1 MYRVSGL
8 KAGVVFQFQLRA
20 VNYVGRSRWS
30 TPSMST
36 ATKATVPLAPKP
48 VTFHYATT
56 SSIEIR
62 WELPDDR
69 GSRIDEVRSY
79 VVL

>member
-1 MYRVSGL
+1 
-8 KAGVVFQFQLRA
+8 
-20 VNYVGRSRWS
+20 
-30 TPSMST
+30 MST